1 MEPLGRIGLRHDGLF
16 SLKGALPICHSATP
30 MSRASGFGS
39 GTYRSALALA
49 AFSEGAFYDV
59 MESSRFQKEQGLR
72 PRLAGL
78 HALTINIF
86 LFGCWKDQFISK
98 GGASFLLSVFSAAR

>member
-39 GTYRSALALA
+39 GTYRSELAVA
-49 AFSEGAFYDV
+49 AS
-59 MESSRFQKEQGLR
+59 K
-72 PRLAGL
+72 
-78 HALTINIF
+78 
-86 LFGCWKDQFISK
+86 LFTM
-98 GGASFLLSVFSAAR
+98 